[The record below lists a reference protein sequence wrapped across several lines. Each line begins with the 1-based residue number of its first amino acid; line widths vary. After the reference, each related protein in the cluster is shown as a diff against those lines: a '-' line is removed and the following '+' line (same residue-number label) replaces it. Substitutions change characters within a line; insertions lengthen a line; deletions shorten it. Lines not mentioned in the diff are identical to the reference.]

1 MTLLVRLLT
10 VGLFYL
16 EYALIRWMSLADCGD
31 YVVVLNAKDILVSGK
46 KAEQKLYRHHT
57 MHPGGLKEITFEN
70 LQAKD
75 ATEVK

>member
-1 MTLLVRLLT
+1 MICNI
-10 VGLFYL
+10 Y
-16 EYALIRWMSLADCGD
+16 IADCGD
-31 YVVVLNAKDILVSGK
+31 YVVVLNAKDILVTGK

-75 ATEVK
+75 STEVKKIIDEMLWGSLLNPVLC